1 MHAWRDASNGL
12 ERIAGIEQRLDVM
25 FPDVKSFIK
34 KHWIL
39 SLVVVLILA
48 GITYA
53 VHRTDPDI
61 IALLSKYG
69 YYGILIW
76 TFLEGETI
84 VIIAGLMAPKTGMD
98 LQLIALCAFTG
109 ALLSDQLMFLIGKF
123 KGEKV
128 LHRFPGLAHR
138 MEKATGLFKK
148 YDTLLILSFRFI
160 YGVRNIT
167 PIMLGISGVSY
178 KKFFFLNIVGGALW
192 ATSFTYGGYY
202 AGQTFLAVVAWV
214 GHGIFYV
221 IVGVLAVATLL
232 WFTRSRIVVNR
243 AVKFAKQQQELEH
256 SGANENGHNHSPE
269 AAKESGGAAA
279 SEPAGEKKPDR
290 L

>member
-1 MHAWRDASNGL
+1 
-12 ERIAGIEQRLDVM
+12 M
-25 FPDVKSFIK
+25 FPDIKGFVK

-39 SLVVVLILA
+39 TLVLIAVLA
-48 GITYA
+48 GVIYA
-53 VHRTDPDI
+53 VHRSDPDI
-61 IALLSKYG
+61 IHLLNKYG

-109 ALLSDQLMFLIGKF
+109 ALFSDQLMFLIGKF
-123 KGEKV
+123 KGEKL
-128 LHRFPGLAHR
+128 LHHFPKLAQR

-148 YDTLLILSFRFI
+148 YDTLLILSFRFV

-167 PIMLGISGVSY
+167 PIMLGVSGVSY
-178 KKFFFLNIVGGALW
+178 KKFFFLNIIGGAIW

-202 AGQTFLAVVAWV
+202 AGKSFLAIVAVV

-221 IVGVLAVATLL
+221 IVGVLALAALL
-232 WFTRSRIVVNR
+232 WFVRSRITVSR
-243 AVKFAKQQQELEH
+243 AVKFAKHQQELRH
-256 SGANENGHNHSPE
+256 T
-269 AAKESGGAAA
+269 AAEDET
-279 SEPAGEKKPDR
+279 EPANGDAKKPAVDAEQEPTAEKKSDWI
-290 L
+290 

>member
-1 MHAWRDASNGL
+1 
-12 ERIAGIEQRLDVM
+12 M
-25 FPDVKSFIK
+25 FPDVKGFVK

-39 SLVVVLILA
+39 TLVLVVVLTGVI
-48 GITYA
+48 YA
-53 VHRTDPDI
+53 VHRSDPDI
-61 IALLSKYG
+61 IHLLNKYG

-98 LQLIALCAFTG
+98 LQLIALCAFIG

-123 KGEKV
+123 KGEKL
-128 LHRFPGLAHR
+128 LHRFPALAHR
-138 MEKATGLFKK
+138 MGKATTLFKK

-167 PIMLGISGVSY
+167 PIMLGTSGVSY
-178 KKFFFLNIVGGALW
+178 KKFFFLNIIGGAIW
-192 ATSFTYGGYY
+192 AASFTYGGYY
-202 AGQTFLAVVAWV
+202 AGKSFLAIVAWV

-221 IVGVLAVATLL
+221 IVGVLAVSVLL

-243 AVKFAKQQQELEH
+243 AVKFAKHQQELEQTGVE
-256 SGANENGHNHSPE
+256 SE
-269 AAKESGGAAA
+269 AGAASGDA
-279 SEPAGEKKPDR
+279 EKPAGEGGPDPVPKRKPAR
-290 L
+290 FKLGPTTY

>member
-1 MHAWRDASNGL
+1 
-12 ERIAGIEQRLDVM
+12 M
-25 FPDVKSFIK
+25 FPDVKNFLK

-39 SLVVVLILA
+39 TLVVILVLT
-48 GITYA
+48 GVVYA
-53 VHRTDPDI
+53 VHRSDPDI
-61 IALLSKYG
+61 VALLAKYG

-128 LHRFPGLAHR
+128 LHRFPGLARR
-138 MEKATGLFKK
+138 MEKATTLFKK

-178 KKFFFLNIVGGALW
+178 KKFFFLNIIGGAIW

-202 AGQTFLAVVAWV
+202 AGKTFLAIVAWV

-221 IVGVLAVATLL
+221 IVGILAVAVLL

-243 AVKFAKQQQELEH
+243 AVQFAKHQQEMEQA
-256 SGANENGHNHSPE
+256 GANKNGDGRIDGATE
-269 AAKESGGAAA
+269 APVVAAV
-279 SEPAGEKKPDR
+279 SETTGEKKSGD

>member
-1 MHAWRDASNGL
+1 
-12 ERIAGIEQRLDVM
+12 M
-25 FPDVKSFIK
+25 FPDVKGFVK

-39 SLVVVLILA
+39 TLVLVAVLA
-48 GITYA
+48 GVIYA
-53 VHRTDPDI
+53 VHRSDPDV
-61 IALLSKYG
+61 IALLNKYG

-84 VIIAGLMAPKTGMD
+84 VIIAGFMSPKTGMD

-128 LHRFPGLAHR
+128 LHRFPGLARR
-138 MEKATGLFKK
+138 MEKATWLFKK

-178 KKFFFLNIVGGALW
+178 KKFFFLNIIGGAIW

-202 AGQTFLAVVAWV
+202 AGKTFLAIVAWV

-221 IVGVLAVATLL
+221 IVGVLALAALL
-232 WFTRSRIVVNR
+232 WFIRSRIAVNR
-243 AVKFAKQQQELEH
+243 AVKLAKRLQELEH
-256 SGANENGHNHSPE
+256 PGAEGEAGGVGEGAEEPGAGNGRE
-269 AAKESGGAAA
+269 AA
-279 SEPAGEKKPDR
+279 AGKKNGNI
-290 L
+290 

>member
-1 MHAWRDASNGL
+1 MSAYD
-12 ERIAGIEQRLDVM
+12 QRLDIM
-25 FPDVKSFIK
+25 FPDVKGFIK

-39 SLVVVLILA
+39 TLVLIAVLA
-48 GITYA
+48 GVIYA

-61 IALLSKYG
+61 IALLNQYG

-84 VIIAGLMAPKTGMD
+84 VIIAGLMSPKTGMD

-109 ALLSDQLMFLIGKF
+109 ALLSDQLMFLLGKF
-123 KGEKV
+123 KGEKL
-128 LHRFPGLAHR
+128 LHRFPKLAQR
-138 MEKATGLFKK
+138 MEKATTLFKK

-178 KKFFFLNIVGGALW
+178 KKFFFLNIIGGAIW
-192 ATSFTYGGYY
+192 ATSFSYGGYY
-202 AGQTFLAVVAWV
+202 AGKSFLAIVAWV

-221 IVGVLAVATLL
+221 LVGVLALAALL
-232 WFTRSRIVVNR
+232 WFIRSRIAVSR

-256 SGANENGHNHSPE
+256 AGAESEAGTATDGPE
-269 AAKESGGAAA
+269 R
-279 SEPAGEKKPDR
+279 PLAGTDPSADGERKPGDI
-290 L
+290 